1 MRKKLS
7 KVDVTEL
14 LANAP
19 ISRVSDIEIWTHL
32 VSPQV
37 KSLLGPI
44 ESTMIG
50 PTLMETAHPLF
61 TGDEISNLN
70 NHLLYGGKSGF
81 VRFPYVAT
89 VYKTT
94 YGALV
99 IKRDPNKF
107 KVSGW
112 IGDVRKGKADLIYK
126 CALRDRR
133 YDGTLRGNDCAL
145 MDFTYDQKDNAPISP
160 ELKSVEVSIYAFQP
174 GSRIGQASGDFQLES
189 FVANPFT
196 FLDRPE
202 LFRQHFDRIWNSQ
215 RAPGQVAASISDVA
229 KFIAPNF
236 DLIAARKGYDLLE
249 DAASHY
255 HVAMF
260 AQAVGYRITYEDQ
273 AKQFAQLQEGIQRIK
288 KSGVELSRPQESW
301 VAVVQSLPVELIPP
315 QLYLGGPKWLQDNIS
330 QDNFWFNKPLTDKA
344 RAAVPGTIKREVT
357 QK

>member
-1 MRKKLS
+1 MKKLS
-7 KVDVTEL
+7 RVDVAEFLGPT
-14 LANAP
+14 P
-19 ISRVSDIEIWTHL
+19 ISRVTDKEIWTHL

-44 ESTMIG
+44 ESTLQE
-50 PTLMETAHPLF
+50 PTLMETATPLF
-61 TGDEISNLN
+61 AGDEVSNLN
-70 NHLLYGGKSGF
+70 NHLLYGGKQGF

-89 VYKTT
+89 IYKTT

-107 KVSGW
+107 KISGW
-112 IGDVRKGKADLIYK
+112 IGDIRKNKAELIYK

-145 MDFTYDQKDNAPISP
+145 MDFTYDEKSNAPLSP
-160 ELKSVEVSIYAFQP
+160 NLRSVEVSIYAFQP
-174 GSRIGQASGDFQLES
+174 GSRIAQASGDFELEQ

-202 LFRQHFDRIWNSQ
+202 LFRKLLDRAWKSQ
-215 RAPGQVAASISDVA
+215 RSPGQVAASISDVA
-229 KFIAPNF
+229 KFIAPKF
-236 DLIAARKGYDLLE
+236 DLVAARKGYDLLE

-260 AQAVGYRITYEDQ
+260 ALAVGYRITYEDQ
-273 AKQFAQLQEGIQRIK
+273 AKQFAALHDGIQRIK
-288 KSGVELSRPQESW
+288 KSGVELTRPQESW
-301 VAVVQSLPVELIPP
+301 VAVAQSLPVELIPP

-330 QDNFWFNKPLTDKA
+330 KENFWFNKPLTDRA
-344 RAAVPGTIKREVT
+344 RNAIPGTIKREDS